1 MELPVT
7 VNKRA
12 NDVNLARGLTVPN
25 RRDHCFRDQCLGL
38 FHVVLRLQ
46 KIFLGVSKFFRNMSK
61 FGQTGEFGLNAAH
74 VLISEVFQAE
84 QCVPGVF
91 IARISSSSLS

>member
-1 MELPVT
+1 
-7 VNKRA
+7 
-12 NDVNLARGLTVPN
+12 
-25 RRDHCFRDQCLGL
+25 
-38 FHVVLRLQ
+38 
-46 KIFLGVSKFFRNMSK
+46 MSK